1 MQTGKCECLEYGL
14 MWGLQLSTLIEAHTC
29 KPDHWSRHLK
39 QWQQLETSVVAITI
53 EIKNNWTQWI
63 QGARETAIIRSPLLC
78 GRANW
83 QTNTIVIEQDVIVYV
98 SKWPISCSWYLNYMP
113 PAVTILGVAMPTH
126 IIVLLLGYQP
136 SQWAYYD
143 SASQLYYEYKVW
155 NGPFQECTMTLAADC
170 NVYMWI
176 MHNYAWSRG

>member
-1 MQTGKCECLEYGL
+1 MRCKQGSVSVWSTASCEVCNFPLLLKPIHASLTTGVGISSSGSN
-14 MWGLQLSTLIEAHTC
+14 WT
-29 KPDHWSRHLK
+29 R
-39 QWQQLETSVVAITI
+39 VVAITI
-53 EIKNNWTQWI
+53 EIKKQLDTVNTRCTWDSNYQESIALW
-63 QGARETAIIRSPLLC
+63 
-78 GRANW
+78 ANW

-98 SKWPISCSWYLNYMP
+98 SKWPLSCSWYLNYMP
-113 PAVTILGVAMPTH
+113 PAVTIPGVAMPTH
-126 IIVLLLGYQP
+126 IIILLLGYQP
-136 SQWAYYD
+136 SQCAYYD